1 MNKKFKK
8 SDINKYLKNKKLN
21 EERIDELIDSN
32 GSLIKKNNNYVQNRN
47 HIKSKKTTDDFVR
60 NATQGP
66 EAYFI
71 YGGPYY
77 GINYSYV
84 VNEEEDLLLD
94 DGEDPL
100 EGSLDKYPLFDE
112 EDEFYDELNVVPTK
126 YSRKQEDRMRR
137 SAKKLAKDEISKHYY
152 DLGMDPFDDTIP
164 SEHWRKYSLPDDTQF
179 QFDDFEIYEGEEKF
193 KSLVDEI
200 IRNKRNDVGF
210 VKRRNEQDL
219 MLDKDTIPDISELK
233 TVYEKPMVVRKLNI
247 LLDMVKK
254 ENLKGEELS
263 ILINHLLDNVDI
275 YSMSEEDKE
284 VIGDKIKYG
293 EQKEQ

>member
-8 SDINKYLKNKKLN
+8 SDINKYLKDKKLS
-21 EERIDELIDSN
+21 EEKIDELINSN
-32 GSLIKKNNNYVQNRN
+32 GTLIKNNNNYVQNRN

-84 VNEEEDLLLD
+84 VNEED
-94 DGEDPL
+94 DPL
-100 EGSLDKYPLFDE
+100 EGSLEKYPLFDYK
-112 EDEFYDELNVVPTK
+112 DEFYDELNIVPTK
-126 YSRKQEDRMRR
+126 YSRKPEDRMFR

-164 SEHWRKYSLPDDTQF
+164 SEHWRKYSLPDDTKF
-179 QFDDFEIYEGEEKF
+179 NFDDFELYEGEEKI
-193 KSLVDEI
+193 KTLVDEI
-200 IRNKRNDVGF
+200 IRNKRNSVGF
-210 VKRRNEQDL
+210 VKRKNEQDL
-219 MLDKDTIPDISELK
+219 MLDKDNIPDITELK

-247 LLDMVKK
+247 LLDIINK
-254 ENLKGEELS
+254 ENLKGEELT
-263 ILINHLLDNVDI
+263 ILLNHLLDNIDI
-275 YSMSEEDKE
+275 YSMSDDDKE

>member
-8 SDINKYLKNKKLN
+8 SDINKYLKGKKLN

-32 GSLIKKNNNYVQNRN
+32 GSLINKNNNYVQNRN
-47 HIKSKKTTDDFVR
+47 YIKSKKTTDDFVKS
-60 NATQGP
+60 ATQGP

-100 EGSLDKYPLFDE
+100 EGSLEKYPLFDE
-112 EDEFYDELNVVPTK
+112 KDEFYDELNVVPT
-126 YSRKQEDRMRR
+126 RNRR
-137 SAKKLAKDEISKHYY
+137 NPENMKRIEAKKLAKSELSKFYDEMESS
-152 DLGMDPFDDTIP
+152 M
-164 SEHWRKYSLPDDTQF
+164 E
-179 QFDDFEIYEGEEKF
+179 DFEIYEGEEKF

-200 IRNKRNDVGF
+200 IRNKRNDVGM

-219 MLDKDTIPDISELK
+219 MIDKDNIPDISELK
-233 TVYEKPMVVRKLNI
+233 NTYQKPMVVRKLNI
-247 LLDMVKK
+247 LVDMVKK
-254 ENLKGEELS
+254 ENLKGEELA
-263 ILINHLLDNVDI
+263 ILLNHLLDNVDI
-275 YSMSEEDKE
+275 YTMTDEDKE
-284 VIGDKIKYG
+284 LIGDKIKYG
-293 EQKEQ
+293 GQEEQ